1 MLRDSGVFF
10 SSNVFDEPDP
20 FLSAKVPVTSRSTSS
35 SPSSRRRATTTA
47 SGNPLNNST
56 RGDDRDQHALDL
68 MTLHRGAG
76 TTTSR
81 AHQQQQ
87 QQQQLAGS
95 SLGRGGSPSSSNN
108 SSNSGNVTGTF
119 FVQSSTRLIGSAAY
133 GHEDYSP
140 LYSPSLSPNTER
152 LNSRHHRVD
161 DVSVAFD
168 VDPGDWKHVVKPSDT
183 LQGIALH
190 YKVTV
195 RLCVGGGG
203 GGVCQD
209 LMGPQSRSRTLG
221 AQTICGRA
229 TRSISRKR

>member
-68 MTLHRGAG
+68 TTLHRGAG

-81 AHQQQQ
+81 AHQQQ

-203 GGVCQD
+203 GGVCQEI
-209 LMGPQSRSRTLG
+209 MGPQTRSRTLG